1 MKKHDPRPTGA
12 DARATHFDFDQIVEI
27 PADAE
32 ATDGIGWQQ
41 VERGSDVHIAFLEQ
55 ALRDLQETLGRL
67 KAERAERAS

>member
-1 MKKHDPRPTGA
+1 MKKHDARPTES

-32 ATDGIGWQQ
+32 ASDGVGWQQ

-55 ALRDLQETLGRL
+55 ALRDLQETLDRL
-67 KAERAERAS
+67 KAERTKRAC